1 MGGEYLHDKFLFLY
15 QSKGV
20 FFMEWKKLR
29 KKLAAA
35 VVAGTL
41 TFSVIP
47 TPTADAGILET
58 VIGAGVQYAALNQQI
73 SYLDNE
79 GRDELFQQM
88 QQEYGVNEDPY
99 LNERLDNIMASLTS
113 SIAQVDP
120 TINEKPYNYF
130 INNDKSFNA
139 FCTLGHNIS
148 VNTGMFDMVANDDEV
163 AVVLGHEM
171 GHGQKKHVQKGVR
184 DSLIAQVG
192 AAILTNGS
200 AIGQLAAQIAGN
212 VHMPRAK
219 EREAD
224 KLAFQY
230 ITHSNYNPGACAAI
244 WQRVMERSTSGG
256 SFLSDH
262 PDHKDRRDT
271 YAKSLT
277 EYSGG
282 HVKIDG
288 DAGLV
293 KVNDKDFLTPAPAD
307 DMSSQERAYFVMGN
321 LATAYHNGHNAGEAW
336 ADGNVLMLG
345 DQPIMESAS
354 GDPSASEMAARL
366 NAIK

>member
-1 MGGEYLHDKFLFLY
+1 MQL
-15 QSKGV
+15 
-20 FFMEWKKLR
+20 KKVS
-29 KKLAAA
+29 KKLASLA
-35 VVAGTL
+35 VAGAIA
-41 TFSVIP
+41 FSVIP
-47 TPTADAGILET
+47 APTAHADILGT
-58 VIGAGVQYAALNQQI
+58 IIGAGVQYAALNQEI
-73 SYLDNE
+73 NYLDNE
-79 GRDELFQQM
+79 GRDEYFQKM
-88 QQEYGVNEDPY
+88 QEQYGVNDDPY
-99 LNERLDNIMASLTS
+99 LNARLDNIMGNLTAA
-113 SIAQVDP
+113 IAQVDP

-130 INNDKSFNA
+130 INNDTSFNA

-148 VNTGMFDMVANDDEV
+148 VNTGMFNMVANDDEV

-171 GHGQKKHVQKGVR
+171 GHGQNKHVQKGIR
-184 DSLIAQVG
+184 DAMIAQVG

-200 AIGQLAAQIAGN
+200 ALGQLAAQVAGN

-224 KLAFQY
+224 KMAFQY
-230 ITHSNYNPGACAAI
+230 ITHSSYNPGACAAI

-282 HVKIDG
+282 KVKIDA
-288 DAGLV
+288 DAAMV
-293 KVNDKDFLTPAPAD
+293 KVNGKDFVTPAPAD
-307 DMSSQERAYFVMGN
+307 DMSSHERAYFVMGN

-336 ADGNVLMLG
+336 ADGNILMLG
-345 DQPIMESAS
+345 DQPIMEAVA

-366 NAIK
+366 NVIK

>member
-1 MGGEYLHDKFLFLY
+1 MTLK
-15 QSKGV
+15 S
-20 FFMEWKKLR
+20 LR
-29 KKLAAA
+29 RKLAAA
-35 VVAGTL
+35 SLAGVGV
-41 TFSVIP
+41 FSAVP
-47 TPTADAGILET
+47 VPTANADILGT
-58 VIGAGVQYAALNQQI
+58 VIGAGIQYAALNQQL
-73 SYLDNE
+73 SYYDNE

-88 QQEYGVNEDPY
+88 QQEYGVNDDPY
-99 LNERLDNIMASLTS
+99 LNARLDGIMESLS
-113 SIAQVDP
+113 GAIAQVDP
-120 TINEKPYNYF
+120 TIEQKPYQYF
-130 INNDKSFNA
+130 INQDKSFNA

-148 VNTGMFDMVANDDEV
+148 VNTGMFDMVSNDDEI

-171 GHGQKKHVQKGVR
+171 GHGQKKHVQNGMK
-184 DSLIAQVG
+184 DALIAQVG
-192 AAILTNGS
+192 LAVLTNGS
-200 AIGQLAAQIAGN
+200 ALGQLIANYAGQI
-212 VHMPRAK
+212 HMPRAK

-282 HVKIDG
+282 KVKIDA
-288 DAGLV
+288 DKALV

-321 LATAYHNGHNAGEAW
+321 LATAYHNGHNAGAAW
-336 ADGNVLMLG
+336 ADGDILMLG
-345 DQPIMESAS
+345 DQPIMEAVS
-354 GDPSASEMAARL
+354 GDPSAAEMAARL
-366 NAIK
+366 NEIK

>member
-1 MGGEYLHDKFLFLY
+1 MNL
-15 QSKGV
+15 
-20 FFMEWKKLR
+20 KKLSKR
-29 KKLAAA
+29 VAAFLTAGAIAFSA
-35 VVAGTL
+35 VPV
-41 TFSVIP
+41 
-47 TPTADAGILET
+47 PTADAGILET
-58 VIGAGVQYAALNQQI
+58 VIGAGVQYAALNQQL
-73 SYLDNE
+73 SYYDNE

-88 QQEYGVNEDPY
+88 QQEYGVNDDPY
-99 LNERLDNIMASLTS
+99 LNARLDSIMASLS
-113 SIAQVDP
+113 GAIAQVDP
-120 TINEKPYNYF
+120 TIEEKPYQYF
-130 INNDKSFNA
+130 INQDKSFNA

-148 VNTGMFDMVANDDEV
+148 VNTGMFNMVANDDEI

-171 GHGQKKHVQKGVR
+171 GHGQKKHVQNGMK
-184 DSLIAQVG
+184 DALIAQVG
-192 AAILTNGS
+192 LAVLTNGS
-200 AIGQLAAQIAGN
+200 ALGQLIANYAGQ

-244 WQRVMERSTSGG
+244 WQRVMERSTGG
-256 SFLSDH
+256 GSSFLSDH

-282 HVKIDG
+282 KVKINADS
-288 DAGLV
+288 GLI

-321 LATAYHNGHNAGEAW
+321 LATAYHNGHNAGAAW
-336 ADGNVLMLG
+336 ADGDVLMLG
-345 DQPIMESAS
+345 DQPILEAAS
-354 GDPSASEMAARL
+354 GDPSAAEMADRL

>member
-1 MGGEYLHDKFLFLY
+1 MNL
-15 QSKGV
+15 
-20 FFMEWKKLR
+20 KKLR
-29 KKLAAA
+29 KKLAAL
-35 VVAGTL
+35 VVAGTVA
-41 TFSVIP
+41 FSVVP
-47 TPTADAGILET
+47 VPTAHADLLGT
-58 VIGAGVQYAALNQQI
+58 VLGAGLQYAALNQQLN
-73 SYLDNE
+73 YYDNE

-99 LNERLDNIMASLTS
+99 LNERLDSIMGSLTGA
-113 SIAQVDP
+113 IAQVDP
-120 TINEKPYNYF
+120 TVYDKPYNYF
-130 INNDKSFNA
+130 VNNDKSFNA

-171 GHGQKKHVQKGVR
+171 GHGQKKHVQKGMR
-184 DSLIAQVG
+184 DTLIAQVG
-192 AAILTNGS
+192 AAVLTNGS
-200 AIGQLAAQIAGN
+200 ALGQLIAGVVGN

-224 KLAFQY
+224 KLAFEY
-230 ITHSNYNPGACAAI
+230 ITHSSYNPGACAAI
-244 WQRVMERSTSGG
+244 WQRVMEKSPGG
-256 SFLSDH
+256 GSSFLSDH

-282 HVKIDG
+282 KVKIDA
-288 DAGLV
+288 DAALV
-293 KVNDKDFLTPAPAD
+293 KVNGKDFVTPAPAD
-307 DMSSQERAYFVMGN
+307 DMSSHERAYFVMGN
-321 LATAYHNGHNAGEAW
+321 LATAYHNGYNNAKAW

-345 DQPIMESAS
+345 DQPIMEAVY
-354 GDPSASEMAARL
+354 GDPSASELAERL

>member
-1 MGGEYLHDKFLFLY
+1 MQL
-15 QSKGV
+15 
-20 FFMEWKKLR
+20 KKVS
-29 KKLAAA
+29 KKLASLA
-35 VVAGTL
+35 VAGAIA
-41 TFSVIP
+41 FSVIP
-47 TPTADAGILET
+47 APTAHADILGT
-58 VIGAGVQYAALNQQI
+58 IIGAGVQYAALNQEI
-73 SYLDNE
+73 NYLDNE
-79 GRDELFQQM
+79 GRDEYFQKM
-88 QQEYGVNEDPY
+88 QEQYGVNDDPY
-99 LNERLDNIMASLTS
+99 LNARLDSIMGNLTAA
-113 SIAQVDP
+113 IAQVDP

-130 INNDKSFNA
+130 INNDTSFSA
-139 FCTLGHNIS
+139 FCTLGHSIS
-148 VNTGMFDMVANDDEV
+148 VNTGMFNMVANDDEV

-171 GHGQKKHVQKGVR
+171 GHGQNKHVQKGIR
-184 DSLIAQVG
+184 DAMIAQVG

-200 AIGQLAAQIAGN
+200 ALGQLAAQVAGN

-224 KLAFQY
+224 KMAFQY
-230 ITHSNYNPGACAAI
+230 ITHSSYNPGACAAI

-282 HVKIDG
+282 KVKIDA
-288 DAGLV
+288 DAAMV
-293 KVNDKDFLTPAPAD
+293 KVNGKDFVTPAPAD
-307 DMSSQERAYFVMGN
+307 DMSSHERAYFVMGN

-336 ADGNVLMLG
+336 ADGNILMLG
-345 DQPIMESAS
+345 DQPIMEAVA

>member
-1 MGGEYLHDKFLFLY
+1 MQL
-15 QSKGV
+15 
-20 FFMEWKKLR
+20 KKVS
-29 KKLAAA
+29 KKLASLA
-35 VVAGTL
+35 VAGAIA
-41 TFSVIP
+41 FSVIP
-47 TPTADAGILET
+47 APTAHADILGT
-58 VIGAGVQYAALNQQI
+58 IIGAGVQYAALNQEI
-73 SYLDNE
+73 NYLDNE
-79 GRDELFQQM
+79 GRDEYFQKM
-88 QQEYGVNEDPY
+88 QEQYGVNDDPY
-99 LNERLDNIMASLTS
+99 LNARLDSIMGNLTAA
-113 SIAQVDP
+113 IAQVDP

-130 INNDKSFNA
+130 INNDTSFNA

-148 VNTGMFDMVANDDEV
+148 VNTGMFNMVANDDEV

-171 GHGQKKHVQKGVR
+171 GHGQNKHVQKGIR
-184 DSLIAQVG
+184 DAMIAQVG

-200 AIGQLAAQIAGN
+200 ALGQLAAQVAGN

-224 KLAFQY
+224 KMAFQY
-230 ITHSNYNPGACAAI
+230 ITHSSYNPGACAAI

-256 SFLSDH
+256 SFLSGH
-262 PDHKDRRDT
+262 RDHKDRRDT

-282 HVKIDG
+282 KVKIDA
-288 DAGLV
+288 DAAMV
-293 KVNDKDFLTPAPAD
+293 KVNGKDFVTPAPAD
-307 DMSSQERAYFVMGN
+307 DMSSHERAYFVMGN

-336 ADGNVLMLG
+336 ADGNILMLG
-345 DQPIMESAS
+345 DQPIMEAVA

>member
-1 MGGEYLHDKFLFLY
+1 MQL
-15 QSKGV
+15 
-20 FFMEWKKLR
+20 KKVS
-29 KKLAAA
+29 KKLASLA
-35 VVAGTL
+35 VAGAIA
-41 TFSVIP
+41 FSVIP
-47 TPTADAGILET
+47 APTAHADILGT
-58 VIGAGVQYAALNQQI
+58 IIGAGVQYAALNQEI
-73 SYLDNE
+73 NYLDNE
-79 GRDELFQQM
+79 GRDEYFQKM
-88 QQEYGVNEDPY
+88 QEQYGVNDDPY
-99 LNERLDNIMASLTS
+99 LNARLDNIMGNLTAA
-113 SIAQVDP
+113 IAQVDP

-130 INNDKSFNA
+130 INNDTSFNA

-148 VNTGMFDMVANDDEV
+148 VNTGMFNMVANDDEV

-171 GHGQKKHVQKGVR
+171 GHGQNKHVQKGIR
-184 DSLIAQVG
+184 DAMIAQVG

-200 AIGQLAAQIAGN
+200 ALGQLAAQVAGN

-224 KLAFQY
+224 KMAFQY
-230 ITHSNYNPGACAAI
+230 ITHSSYNPGACAAI

-282 HVKIDG
+282 KVKIDA
-288 DAGLV
+288 DAAMV
-293 KVNDKDFLTPAPAD
+293 KVNGKDFVTPAPAD
-307 DMSSQERAYFVMGN
+307 DMSSHERAYFVMGN

-336 ADGNVLMLG
+336 ADGNILMLG
-345 DQPIMESAS
+345 DQPIMEAVA

>member
-1 MGGEYLHDKFLFLY
+1 MQL
-15 QSKGV
+15 
-20 FFMEWKKLR
+20 KKVS
-29 KKLAAA
+29 KKLASLA
-35 VVAGTL
+35 VAGAIA
-41 TFSVIP
+41 FSVIP
-47 TPTADAGILET
+47 APTAHADILGT
-58 VIGAGVQYAALNQQI
+58 IIGAGVQYAALNQEI
-73 SYLDNE
+73 NYLDNE
-79 GRDELFQQM
+79 GRDEYFQKM
-88 QQEYGVNEDPY
+88 QEQYGVNDDPY
-99 LNERLDNIMASLTS
+99 LNARLDSIMGNLTAA
-113 SIAQVDP
+113 IAQVDP

-130 INNDKSFNA
+130 INNDTSFNA

-148 VNTGMFDMVANDDEV
+148 VNTGMFNMVANDDEV

-171 GHGQKKHVQKGVR
+171 DHGQNKHVQKGIR
-184 DSLIAQVG
+184 DAMIAQVG

-200 AIGQLAAQIAGN
+200 ALGQLAAQVAGN

-224 KLAFQY
+224 KMAFQY
-230 ITHSNYNPGACAAI
+230 ITHSSYNPGACAAI

-282 HVKIDG
+282 KVKIDA
-288 DAGLV
+288 DAAMV
-293 KVNDKDFLTPAPAD
+293 KVNGKDFVTPAPAD
-307 DMSSQERAYFVMGN
+307 DMSSHERAYFVMGN

-336 ADGNVLMLG
+336 ADGNILMLG
-345 DQPIMESAS
+345 DQPIMEAVA

>member
-1 MGGEYLHDKFLFLY
+1 MQL
-15 QSKGV
+15 
-20 FFMEWKKLR
+20 KKVS
-29 KKLAAA
+29 KKLASLA
-35 VVAGTL
+35 VAGAIA
-41 TFSVIP
+41 FSVIP
-47 TPTADAGILET
+47 APTAHADILGT
-58 VIGAGVQYAALNQQI
+58 IIGAGVQYAALNQEI
-73 SYLDNE
+73 NYLDNE
-79 GRDELFQQM
+79 GRDEYFQKM
-88 QQEYGVNEDPY
+88 QEQYGVNDDPY
-99 LNERLDNIMASLTS
+99 LNARLDSIMGNLTAA
-113 SIAQVDP
+113 IAQVDP

-130 INNDKSFNA
+130 INNDTSFNA

-148 VNTGMFDMVANDDEV
+148 VNTGMFNMVANDDEV

-171 GHGQKKHVQKGVR
+171 GHGQNKHVQKGIR
-184 DSLIAQVG
+184 DAMIAQVG

-200 AIGQLAAQIAGN
+200 ALGQLAAQVAGN

-224 KLAFQY
+224 KMAFQY
-230 ITHSNYNPGACAAI
+230 ITHSSYNPGACAAI

-282 HVKIDG
+282 KVKIDA
-288 DAGLV
+288 DAAMV
-293 KVNDKDFLTPAPAD
+293 KVNGKDFVTPAPAD
-307 DMSSQERAYFVMGN
+307 DMSSDERAYFVMGN

-336 ADGNVLMLG
+336 ADGNILMLG
-345 DQPIMESAS
+345 DQPIMEAVA

>member
-1 MGGEYLHDKFLFLY
+1 
-15 QSKGV
+15 
-20 FFMEWKKLR
+20 MEWKKMR

>member
-1 MGGEYLHDKFLFLY
+1 MQL
-15 QSKGV
+15 
-20 FFMEWKKLR
+20 KKVS
-29 KKLAAA
+29 KKLASLA
-35 VVAGTL
+35 VAGAIA
-41 TFSVIP
+41 FSVIP
-47 TPTADAGILET
+47 APTAHADILGT
-58 VIGAGVQYAALNQQI
+58 IIGAGVQYAALNQEI
-73 SYLDNE
+73 NYLDNE
-79 GRDELFQQM
+79 GRDEYFQKM
-88 QQEYGVNEDPY
+88 QEQYGVNDDPY
-99 LNERLDNIMASLTS
+99 LNARLDSIMGNLTAA
-113 SIAQVDP
+113 IAQVDP

-130 INNDKSFNA
+130 INNDTSFNA

-148 VNTGMFDMVANDDEV
+148 VNTGMFNMVANDDEV

-171 GHGQKKHVQKGVR
+171 GHGQNKHVQKGIR
-184 DSLIAQVG
+184 DAMIAQVG

-200 AIGQLAAQIAGN
+200 ALGQLAAQVAGN

-224 KLAFQY
+224 KMAFQY
-230 ITHSNYNPGACAAI
+230 ITHSSYNPGACAAI

-282 HVKIDG
+282 KVKIDA
-288 DAGLV
+288 DAAMV
-293 KVNDKDFLTPAPAD
+293 KVNGKDFVTPAPAD
-307 DMSSQERAYFVMGN
+307 DMSSHERAYFVMGN
-321 LATAYHNGHNAGEAW
+321 LAMAYHNGHNAGEAW
-336 ADGNVLMLG
+336 ADGNILMLG
-345 DQPIMESAS
+345 DQPIMEAVA

>member
-1 MGGEYLHDKFLFLY
+1 MQL
-15 QSKGV
+15 
-20 FFMEWKKLR
+20 KKVS
-29 KKLAAA
+29 KKLASLA
-35 VVAGTL
+35 VAGAIA
-41 TFSVIP
+41 FSVIP
-47 TPTADAGILET
+47 APTAHADILGT
-58 VIGAGVQYAALNQQI
+58 IIGAGVQYAALNQEI
-73 SYLDNE
+73 NYLDNE
-79 GRDELFQQM
+79 GRDEYFQKM
-88 QQEYGVNEDPY
+88 QEQYGVNDDPY
-99 LNERLDNIMASLTS
+99 LNARLDSIMGNLTAA
-113 SIAQVDP
+113 IAQVDP
-120 TINEKPYNYF
+120 TINDKPYNYF
-130 INNDKSFNA
+130 INNDTSFNA

-148 VNTGMFDMVANDDEV
+148 VNTGMFNMVANDDEV

-171 GHGQKKHVQKGVR
+171 GHGQNKHVQKGIR
-184 DSLIAQVG
+184 DAMIAQVG

-200 AIGQLAAQIAGN
+200 ALGQLAAQVAGN

-224 KLAFQY
+224 KMAFQY
-230 ITHSNYNPGACAAI
+230 ITHSSYNPGACAAI

-282 HVKIDG
+282 KVKIDA
-288 DAGLV
+288 DAAMV
-293 KVNDKDFLTPAPAD
+293 KVNGKDFVTPAPAD
-307 DMSSQERAYFVMGN
+307 DMSSHERAYFVMGN

-336 ADGNVLMLG
+336 ADGNILMLG
-345 DQPIMESAS
+345 DQPIIEAVA

>member
-1 MGGEYLHDKFLFLY
+1 MQL
-15 QSKGV
+15 
-20 FFMEWKKLR
+20 KKVS
-29 KKLAAA
+29 KKLASLA
-35 VVAGTL
+35 VAGAIA
-41 TFSVIP
+41 FSVIP
-47 TPTADAGILET
+47 APTAHADILGT
-58 VIGAGVQYAALNQQI
+58 IIGAGVQYAALNQEI
-73 SYLDNE
+73 NYLDNE
-79 GRDELFQQM
+79 GRDEYFQKV
-88 QQEYGVNEDPY
+88 QEQYGVNDDPY
-99 LNERLDNIMASLTS
+99 LNARLDSIMGNLTAA
-113 SIAQVDP
+113 IAQVDP

-130 INNDKSFNA
+130 INNDTSFNA

-148 VNTGMFDMVANDDEV
+148 VNTGMFNMVANDDEV

-171 GHGQKKHVQKGVR
+171 GHGQNKHVQKGIR
-184 DSLIAQVG
+184 DAMIAQVG

-200 AIGQLAAQIAGN
+200 ALGQLAAQVAGN

-224 KLAFQY
+224 KMAFQY
-230 ITHSNYNPGACAAI
+230 ITHSSYNPGACAAI

-282 HVKIDG
+282 KVKIDA
-288 DAGLV
+288 DAAMV
-293 KVNDKDFLTPAPAD
+293 KVNGKDFVTPAPAD
-307 DMSSQERAYFVMGN
+307 DMSSHERAYFVMGN

-336 ADGNVLMLG
+336 ADGNILMLG
-345 DQPIMESAS
+345 DQPIMEAVA

>member
-1 MGGEYLHDKFLFLY
+1 M
-15 QSKGV
+15 Q
-20 FFMEWKKLR
+20 MKKVS
-29 KKLAAA
+29 KKLASLA
-35 VVAGTL
+35 VAGAIA
-41 TFSVIP
+41 FSVIP
-47 TPTADAGILET
+47 APTAHADILGT
-58 VIGAGVQYAALNQQI
+58 IIGAGVQYAALNQEI
-73 SYLDNE
+73 NYLDNE
-79 GRDELFQQM
+79 GRDEYFQKM
-88 QQEYGVNEDPY
+88 QEQYGVNDDPY
-99 LNERLDNIMASLTS
+99 LNARLDSIMGNLTAA
-113 SIAQVDP
+113 IAQVDP

-130 INNDKSFNA
+130 INNDTSFNA

-148 VNTGMFDMVANDDEV
+148 VNTGMFNMVANDDEV

-171 GHGQKKHVQKGVR
+171 GHGQNKHVQKGIR
-184 DSLIAQVG
+184 DAMIAQVG

-200 AIGQLAAQIAGN
+200 ALGQLAAQVAGN

-224 KLAFQY
+224 KMAFQY
-230 ITHSNYNPGACAAI
+230 ITHSSYNPGACAAI

-282 HVKIDG
+282 KVKIDA
-288 DAGLV
+288 DAAMV
-293 KVNDKDFLTPAPAD
+293 KVNGKDFVTPAPAD
-307 DMSSQERAYFVMGN
+307 DMSSHERAYFVMGN

-336 ADGNVLMLG
+336 ADGNILMLG
-345 DQPIMESAS
+345 DQPIMEAVA

>member
-1 MGGEYLHDKFLFLY
+1 MQL
-15 QSKGV
+15 
-20 FFMEWKKLR
+20 KKVS
-29 KKLAAA
+29 KKLASLA
-35 VVAGTL
+35 VAGAIA
-41 TFSVIP
+41 FSVIP
-47 TPTADAGILET
+47 APTAHADILGT
-58 VIGAGVQYAALNQQI
+58 IIGAGVQYAALNQEI
-73 SYLDNE
+73 NYLDNE
-79 GRDELFQQM
+79 GRDEYFQKM
-88 QQEYGVNEDPY
+88 QEQYGVNDDPY
-99 LNERLDNIMASLTS
+99 LNTRLDSIMGNLTAA
-113 SIAQVDP
+113 IAQVDP

-130 INNDKSFNA
+130 INNDTSFNA

-148 VNTGMFDMVANDDEV
+148 VNTGMFNMVANDDEV

-171 GHGQKKHVQKGVR
+171 GHGQNKHVQKGIR
-184 DSLIAQVG
+184 DAMIAQVG

-200 AIGQLAAQIAGN
+200 ALGQLAAQVAGN

-224 KLAFQY
+224 KMAFQY
-230 ITHSNYNPGACAAI
+230 ITHSSYNPGACAAI

-282 HVKIDG
+282 KVKIDA
-288 DAGLV
+288 DAAMV
-293 KVNDKDFLTPAPAD
+293 KVNGKDFVTPAPAD
-307 DMSSQERAYFVMGN
+307 DMSSHERAYFVMGN

-336 ADGNVLMLG
+336 ADGNILMLG
-345 DQPIMESAS
+345 DQPIMEAVA

>member
-1 MGGEYLHDKFLFLY
+1 MQL
-15 QSKGV
+15 
-20 FFMEWKKLR
+20 KKVS
-29 KKLAAA
+29 KKLASLA
-35 VVAGTL
+35 VAGAIA
-41 TFSVIP
+41 FSVIP
-47 TPTADAGILET
+47 APTAHADILGT
-58 VIGAGVQYAALNQQI
+58 IIGAGVQYAALNQEI
-73 SYLDNE
+73 NYLDNE
-79 GRDELFQQM
+79 GRDEYFQKM
-88 QQEYGVNEDPY
+88 QEQYGVNDDPY
-99 LNERLDNIMASLTS
+99 LNARLDSIMGNLTAA
-113 SIAQVDP
+113 IAQVDP

-130 INNDKSFNA
+130 INNDTSFNA

-148 VNTGMFDMVANDDEV
+148 VNTGMFNMVANDDEV

-171 GHGQKKHVQKGVR
+171 GHGQNKHVQKGIR
-184 DSLIAQVG
+184 DAMIAQVG

-200 AIGQLAAQIAGN
+200 ALGQLAAQVAGN

-224 KLAFQY
+224 KMAFQY
-230 ITHSNYNPGACAAI
+230 ITHSSYNPGACAAI
-244 WQRVMERSTSGG
+244 WQRVMECSTSGG

-282 HVKIDG
+282 KVKIDA
-288 DAGLV
+288 DAAMV
-293 KVNDKDFLTPAPAD
+293 KVNGKDFVTPAPAD
-307 DMSSQERAYFVMGN
+307 DMSSHERAYFVMGN

-336 ADGNVLMLG
+336 ADGNILMLG
-345 DQPIMESAS
+345 DQPIMEAVA

>member
-1 MGGEYLHDKFLFLY
+1 MQL
-15 QSKGV
+15 
-20 FFMEWKKLR
+20 KKLS
-29 KKLAAA
+29 KKLAAIA
-35 VVAGTL
+35 VAGTFA
-41 TFSVIP
+41 FSIIP
-47 TPTADAGILET
+47 APTVNAGILET
-58 VIGAGVQYAALNQQI
+58 VIGAGVQYAALNQQLN
-73 SYLDNE
+73 YYDNE
-79 GRDELFQQM
+79 GREELFQQI
-88 QQEYGVNEDPY
+88 QQQYGVNDDPY
-99 LNERLDNIMASLTS
+99 LNARLDSIMGSLS
-113 SIAQVDP
+113 AAIAQVDP
-120 TINEKPYNYF
+120 TIEEKPYNYF
-130 INNDKSFNA
+130 VNQDKSFNA

-171 GHGQKKHVQKGVR
+171 GHGQKKHVQNGMKDALLVQAGV
-184 DSLIAQVG
+184 AV
-192 AAILTNGS
+192 LTNGS
-200 AIGQLAAQIAGN
+200 ALGSLVANLASQ

-277 EYSGG
+277 EYSDGK
-282 HVKIDG
+282 VKIDA
-288 DAGLV
+288 DTAMI
-293 KVNDKDFLTPAPAD
+293 KVNGKDFLTPASAD
-307 DMSSQERAYFVMGN
+307 DMSSHERAYFVMGN
-321 LATAYHNGHNAGEAW
+321 LATAYHNGHNSGQAW

-345 DQPIMESAS
+345 DQPIMESAA
-354 GDPSASEMAARL
+354 GDPSASELATRL
-366 NAIK
+366 NEIK

>member
-1 MGGEYLHDKFLFLY
+1 MTLK
-15 QSKGV
+15 S
-20 FFMEWKKLR
+20 LR
-29 KKLAAA
+29 RKLAAA
-35 VVAGTL
+35 SLAGVVV
-41 TFSVIP
+41 FSAVP
-47 TPTADAGILET
+47 VPTANADILGT
-58 VIGAGVQYAALNQQI
+58 VIGAGIQYAALNQQL
-73 SYLDNE
+73 SYYDNE

-88 QQEYGVNEDPY
+88 QQEYGVNDDPY
-99 LNERLDNIMASLTS
+99 LNARLDGIMESLS
-113 SIAQVDP
+113 GAIAQVDP
-120 TINEKPYNYF
+120 TIEQKPYQYF
-130 INNDKSFNA
+130 INQDKSFNA

-148 VNTGMFDMVANDDEV
+148 VNTGMFDMVSNDDEI

-171 GHGQKKHVQKGVR
+171 GHGQKKHVQNGMK
-184 DSLIAQVG
+184 DALIAQVG
-192 AAILTNGS
+192 LAVLTNGS
-200 AIGQLAAQIAGN
+200 ALGQLIANYAGQI
-212 VHMPRAK
+212 HMPRAK

-282 HVKIDG
+282 KVKIDA
-288 DAGLV
+288 DKALV

-321 LATAYHNGHNAGEAW
+321 LATAYHNGHNAGAAW
-336 ADGNVLMLG
+336 ADGDILMLG
-345 DQPIMESAS
+345 DQPIMEAVS
-354 GDPSASEMAARL
+354 GDPSAAEMAARL
-366 NAIK
+366 NEIK

>member
-1 MGGEYLHDKFLFLY
+1 MTLK
-15 QSKGV
+15 S
-20 FFMEWKKLR
+20 LR

-35 VVAGTL
+35 ALAGVVVFSAVPMPTASADVLGTL
-41 TFSVIP
+41 LG
-47 TPTADAGILET
+47 AGI
-58 VIGAGVQYAALNQQI
+58 QYAALNQQLN
-73 SYLDNE
+73 YYDNE

-88 QQEYGVNEDPY
+88 QQEYGVNNDPY
-99 LNERLDNIMASLTS
+99 LNARLDSIMESLS
-113 SIAQVDP
+113 GAIAQVDP
-120 TINEKPYNYF
+120 TIEEKPYQYF
-130 INNDKSFNA
+130 INQDKSFNA

-148 VNTGMFDMVANDDEV
+148 VNTGMFDTVTNDDEI

-171 GHGQKKHVQKGVR
+171 GHGQKKHVQKGMR
-184 DSLIAQVG
+184 DALIAQAGIAV
-192 AAILTNGS
+192 LTNGS
-200 AIGQLAAQIAGN
+200 ALGSVIAGLVSN

-224 KLAFQY
+224 KLAFEY
-230 ITHSNYNPGACAAI
+230 ITHSDYNPGACAAI

-277 EYSGG
+277 AYSDG
-282 HVKIDG
+282 HVKIDA
-288 DAGLV
+288 DAAMV
-293 KVNDKDFLTPAPAD
+293 KVNDKDFVAPAPAD

-345 DQPIMESAS
+345 DQPIMEAAS
-354 GDPSASEMAARL
+354 GDPSASEMAERL

>member
-1 MGGEYLHDKFLFLY
+1 MQL
-15 QSKGV
+15 
-20 FFMEWKKLR
+20 KKVS
-29 KKLAAA
+29 KKLASLA
-35 VVAGTL
+35 VAGAIA
-41 TFSVIP
+41 FSVIP
-47 TPTADAGILET
+47 APTAHADILGT
-58 VIGAGVQYAALNQQI
+58 IIGAGVQYAALNQEI
-73 SYLDNE
+73 NYLDNE
-79 GRDELFQQM
+79 GRDEYFQKM
-88 QQEYGVNEDPY
+88 QEQYGVNDDPY
-99 LNERLDNIMASLTS
+99 LNARLDSIMGNLTAA
-113 SIAQVDP
+113 IAQVDP

-130 INNDKSFNA
+130 INNDTSFNA

-148 VNTGMFDMVANDDEV
+148 VNTGMFNMVANDDEV

-171 GHGQKKHVQKGVR
+171 GHGQNKHVQKGIR
-184 DSLIAQVG
+184 DAMIAQVG

-200 AIGQLAAQIAGN
+200 ALGQLAAQVAGN

-224 KLAFQY
+224 KMAFQY
-230 ITHSNYNPGACAAI
+230 ITHSSYNPGACAAI

-282 HVKIDG
+282 KVKIDA
-288 DAGLV
+288 DAAMV
-293 KVNDKDFLTPAPAD
+293 KVNGKDFVMPAPAD
-307 DMSSQERAYFVMGN
+307 DMSSHERAYFVMGN

-336 ADGNVLMLG
+336 ADGNILMLG
-345 DQPIMESAS
+345 DQPIMEAVA

>member
-1 MGGEYLHDKFLFLY
+1 MQL
-15 QSKGV
+15 
-20 FFMEWKKLR
+20 KKVS
-29 KKLAAA
+29 KKLASLA
-35 VVAGTL
+35 VAGAIA
-41 TFSVIP
+41 FSVIP
-47 TPTADAGILET
+47 APTAHADILGT
-58 VIGAGVQYAALNQQI
+58 IIGAGVQYAALNQEI
-73 SYLDNE
+73 NYLDNE
-79 GRDELFQQM
+79 GRDEYFQKM
-88 QQEYGVNEDPY
+88 QEQYGVNDDPY
-99 LNERLDNIMASLTS
+99 LNARLDSIMGNLTVA
-113 SIAQVDP
+113 IAQVDP

-130 INNDKSFNA
+130 INNDTSFNA

-148 VNTGMFDMVANDDEV
+148 VNTGMFNMVANDDEV

-171 GHGQKKHVQKGVR
+171 GHGQNKHVQKGIR
-184 DSLIAQVG
+184 DAMIAQVG

-200 AIGQLAAQIAGN
+200 ALGQLAAQVAGN

-224 KLAFQY
+224 KMAFQY
-230 ITHSNYNPGACAAI
+230 ITHSSYNPGACAAI

-282 HVKIDG
+282 KVKIDA
-288 DAGLV
+288 DAAMV
-293 KVNDKDFLTPAPAD
+293 KVNGKDFVTPAPAD
-307 DMSSQERAYFVMGN
+307 DMSSHERAYFVMGN

-336 ADGNVLMLG
+336 ADGNILMLG
-345 DQPIMESAS
+345 DQPIMEAVA

>member
-1 MGGEYLHDKFLFLY
+1 MQL
-15 QSKGV
+15 
-20 FFMEWKKLR
+20 KKVS
-29 KKLAAA
+29 KKLASLA
-35 VVAGTL
+35 VAGAIA
-41 TFSVIP
+41 FSVIP
-47 TPTADAGILET
+47 SPTAHADILGT
-58 VIGAGVQYAALNQQI
+58 IIGAGVQYAALNQEI
-73 SYLDNE
+73 NYLDNE
-79 GRDELFQQM
+79 GRDEYFQKM
-88 QQEYGVNEDPY
+88 QEQYGVNDDPY
-99 LNERLDNIMASLTS
+99 LNARLDSIMGNLTAA
-113 SIAQVDP
+113 IAQVDP

-130 INNDKSFNA
+130 INNDTSFNA

-148 VNTGMFDMVANDDEV
+148 VNTGMFNMVANDDEV

-171 GHGQKKHVQKGVR
+171 GHGQNKHVQKGIR
-184 DSLIAQVG
+184 DAMIAQVG

-200 AIGQLAAQIAGN
+200 ALGQLAAQVAGN

-224 KLAFQY
+224 KMAFQY
-230 ITHSNYNPGACAAI
+230 ITHSSYNPGACAAI

-282 HVKIDG
+282 KVKIDA
-288 DAGLV
+288 DAAMV
-293 KVNDKDFLTPAPAD
+293 KVNGKDFVTPAPAD
-307 DMSSQERAYFVMGN
+307 DMSSHERAYFVMGN

-336 ADGNVLMLG
+336 ADGNILMLG
-345 DQPIMESAS
+345 DQPIMEAVA

>member
-1 MGGEYLHDKFLFLY
+1 
-15 QSKGV
+15 
-20 FFMEWKKLR
+20 MEWKKLR
-29 KKLAAA
+29 KKIAAA
-35 VVAGTL
+35 VVAGTFA
-41 TFSVIP
+41 FSVVP
-47 TPTADAGILET
+47 APTAHADILGT
-58 VIGAGVQYAALNQQI
+58 VIGAGLQYAALNQQI
-73 SYLDNE
+73 SYYDNE
-79 GRDELFQQM
+79 GRDELFQQI

-99 LNERLDNIMASLTS
+99 LNARLDSIMGSLTAA
-113 SIAQVDP
+113 IAQVDP
-120 TINEKPYNYF
+120 TIEEKPYNYF
-130 INNDKSFNA
+130 VNNDKSFNA

-148 VNTGMFDMVANDDEV
+148 VNTGMFDTVANDDEV

-192 AAILTNGS
+192 AAVLTNGS
-200 AIGQLAAQIAGN
+200 ALGQLIAGVVGN

-224 KLAFQY
+224 KLAFEY
-230 ITHSNYNPGACAAI
+230 LTHSDYNPGACAAI
-244 WQRVMERSTSGG
+244 WQRVMERSPGG
-256 SFLSDH
+256 GSSFLSDH

-282 HVKIDG
+282 HVKIDA
-288 DAGLV
+288 DAALI
-293 KVNDKDFLTPAPAD
+293 KVNGKDFVTPAPAD
-307 DMSSQERAYFVMGN
+307 DMSSHERAYFVMGN
-321 LATAYHNGHNAGEAW
+321 LATAYHNGHNGSNAW

-345 DQPIMESAS
+345 DQPIMEAAA
-354 GDPSASEMAARL
+354 GDPSAAEMADRL

>member
-1 MGGEYLHDKFLFLY
+1 MQL
-15 QSKGV
+15 
-20 FFMEWKKLR
+20 KKVS
-29 KKLAAA
+29 KKLASLA
-35 VVAGTL
+35 VAGAIA
-41 TFSVIP
+41 FSVIP
-47 TPTADAGILET
+47 APTAHADILGT
-58 VIGAGVQYAALNQQI
+58 IIGAGVQYAALNQEI
-73 SYLDNE
+73 NYLDNE
-79 GRDELFQQM
+79 GRDEYFQKM
-88 QQEYGVNEDPY
+88 QEQYGVNDDPY
-99 LNERLDNIMASLTS
+99 LNARLDSIMGNLTAA
-113 SIAQVDP
+113 IAQVDP

-130 INNDKSFNA
+130 INNDTSFNA

-148 VNTGMFDMVANDDEV
+148 VNTGMFNMVANDDEV

-171 GHGQKKHVQKGVR
+171 GHGQNKHVQKGIR
-184 DSLIAQVG
+184 DAMIAQVG

-200 AIGQLAAQIAGN
+200 ALGQLAAQVAGN

-224 KLAFQY
+224 KMAFQY
-230 ITHSNYNPGACAAI
+230 ITHSSYNPGACAAI

-282 HVKIDG
+282 KVKIDA
-288 DAGLV
+288 DAAMV
-293 KVNDKDFLTPAPAD
+293 KVNGKDFVTPAPAD
-307 DMSSQERAYFVMGN
+307 DMSSHERAYFVMGN

-336 ADGNVLMLG
+336 ADGNILMLG
-345 DQPIMESAS
+345 DQPIMEAVA

-366 NAIK
+366 NASK

>member
-1 MGGEYLHDKFLFLY
+1 MQL
-15 QSKGV
+15 
-20 FFMEWKKLR
+20 KKVS
-29 KKLAAA
+29 KKLASLA
-35 VVAGTL
+35 VAGAIA
-41 TFSVIP
+41 FSVIP
-47 TPTADAGILET
+47 APTAHADILGT
-58 VIGAGVQYAALNQQI
+58 IIGAGVQYAALNQEI
-73 SYLDNE
+73 NYLDNE
-79 GRDELFQQM
+79 GRDEYFQKM
-88 QQEYGVNEDPY
+88 QEQYGVNDDPY
-99 LNERLDNIMASLTS
+99 LNARLDSIMGNLTAA
-113 SIAQVDP
+113 IAQVDP

-130 INNDKSFNA
+130 INNDTSFNA

-148 VNTGMFDMVANDDEV
+148 VNTGMFNMVANDDEV

-171 GHGQKKHVQKGVR
+171 GHGQNKHVQKGIR
-184 DSLIAQVG
+184 DAMIAQVG

-200 AIGQLAAQIAGN
+200 ALGQLAAQVAGN

-219 EREAD
+219 GREAD
-224 KLAFQY
+224 KMAFQY
-230 ITHSNYNPGACAAI
+230 ITHSSYNPGACAAI

-282 HVKIDG
+282 KVKIDA
-288 DAGLV
+288 DAAMV
-293 KVNDKDFLTPAPAD
+293 KVNGKDFVTPAPAD
-307 DMSSQERAYFVMGN
+307 DMSSHERAYFVMGN

-336 ADGNVLMLG
+336 ADGNILMLG
-345 DQPIMESAS
+345 DQPIMEAVA